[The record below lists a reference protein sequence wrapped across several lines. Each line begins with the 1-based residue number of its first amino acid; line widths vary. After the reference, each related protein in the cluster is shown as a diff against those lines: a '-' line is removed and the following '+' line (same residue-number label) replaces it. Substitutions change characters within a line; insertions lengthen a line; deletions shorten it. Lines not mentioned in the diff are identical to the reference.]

1 MGRGGFRGVD
11 APEAQALVRLF
22 RRVGQDGVA
31 VDDPLDLE
39 GYLRRAGDPV
49 FGVAL
54 VDVQEACDGV
64 FRVVAQFFGHVW
76 LELRVYGGRRFVAAD
91 GVMEQ
96 VDAGDHGEVE
106 ERDGDDDG
114 SEADGLA

>member
-1 MGRGGFRGVD
+1 MGIGH
-11 APEAQALVRLF
+11 
-22 RRVGQDGVA
+22 
-31 VDDPLDLE
+31 
-39 GYLRRAGDPV
+39 PV

-54 VDVQEACDGV
+54 VDVEEPGDWV
-64 FRVVAQFFGHVW
+64 FGVVAEFFRHVL
-76 LELRVYGGRRFVAAD
+76 LELWVGCRGVSVVE
-91 GVMEQ
+91 GVMGV

>member
-1 MGRGGFRGVD
+1 MILWTWKVISGVSGTQF
-11 APEAQALVRLF
+11 A
-22 RRVGQDGVA
+22 
-31 VDDPLDLE
+31 
-39 GYLRRAGDPV
+39 
-49 FGVAL
+49 GVAL
-54 VDVQEACDGV
+54 VDLQEPCDGV
-64 FRVVAQFFGHVW
+64 IGVVAQSFGHVL

-91 GVMEQ
+91 GVLEQ